1 MNFLMISL
9 VLDTIFQ
16 KKNEI
21 KKSES
26 EIIIG
31 LPSKKENKIIFLG
44 DSQVGKT
51 CFIKSLTGDI
61 FDPNFKN
68 EQIFK
73 LSIKNIKLENES
85 EIELHFWDC
94 TAQEKYRSAIK
105 FIIKNSDCIILGYD
119 ITKRESFDN
128 IKNIWLPLAK
138 GSSDTDLIYLLGF
151 KNDIYEEQQVEDE
164 DAQAYSQQN
173 NLRFFPVS
181 CRYESWIQKF
191 LDDLTIELIK
201 NK

>member
-1 MNFLMISL
+1 M
-9 VLDTIFQ
+9 
-16 KKNEI
+16 
-21 KKSES
+21 
-26 EIIIG
+26 
-31 LPSKKENKIIFLG
+31 
-44 DSQVGKT
+44 
-51 CFIKSLTGDI
+51 
-61 FDPNFKN
+61 
-68 EQIFK
+68 
-73 LSIKNIKLENES
+73 
-85 EIELHFWDC
+85 
-94 TAQEKYRSAIK
+94 A
-105 FIIKNSDCIILGYD
+105 KNSDCIILGYD

-128 IKNIWLPLAK
+128 IKSIWLPLAK